1 MIPGH
6 TITRGLVRGRKGVFR
21 IACSCNEFR
30 IDVAARNLKA
40 RRNADR
46 RLTDHLAAIDGGRA
60 LAVRS
65 FIEAP
70 LCEVSP

>member
-6 TITRGLVRGRKGVFR
+6 IVTRGLVRGRKGVFR
-21 IACSCNEFR
+21 VTCSCGQFKL
-30 IDVAARNLKA
+30 DVAARNQKA
-40 RRNADR
+40 RNNQNR
-46 RLTDHLAAIDGGRA
+46 RLASHLAAIDGGRA

-70 LCEVSP
+70 LCEGTP